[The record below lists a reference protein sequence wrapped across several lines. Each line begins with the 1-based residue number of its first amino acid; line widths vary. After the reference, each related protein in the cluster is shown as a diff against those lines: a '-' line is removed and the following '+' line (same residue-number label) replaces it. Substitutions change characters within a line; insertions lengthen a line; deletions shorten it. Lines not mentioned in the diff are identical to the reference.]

1 MVCVVFH
8 LGLLEDSVTKGVYLQ
23 AEKCQPEKVTKIAMD
38 VSCKVMSAF

>member
-1 MVCVVFH
+1 MVCGVFH
-8 LGLLEDSVTKGVYLQ
+8 LGLLEDSVTKGVYLE